1 MISKTLTDITAQN
14 VKDNETIKVLNEKL
28 AQNKESEKLIKML
41 DKLKE

>member
-1 MISKTLTDITAQN
+1 VISKTLTDITAQN
-14 VKDNETIKVLNEKL
+14 AKDNETIKVLNEKL

>member
-1 MISKTLTDITAQN
+1 VISKTLTDITAQN